1 MNKISKFENFSLPD
15 VSTDF
20 RISSGPNKYTDTF
33 NKWADFESKR
43 VKIEATLREILKAS
57 LGEEFVDWILIYL
70 HDLNSFSII
79 TQSVED
85 IEENQILQRKIVGI
99 LSEYSSSGKIWAGP
113 VTHEGFRVMYS

>member
-1 MNKISKFENFSLPD
+1 MNKITKFENFSYPD
-15 VSTDF
+15 VDNDF
-20 RISSGPNKYTDTF
+20 QISSRPRKYTGTF

-79 TQSVED
+79 TPPVED
-85 IEENQILQRKIVGI
+85 TRENELLQRKIVGI
-99 LSEYSSSGKIWAGP
+99 LSENTTFGKVTAGP
-113 VTHEGFRVMYS
+113 VTHEGFRIVYF

>member
-15 VSTDF
+15 VFTDF
-20 RISSGPNKYTDTF
+20 RISSRPNKYTGTF

-57 LGEEFVDWILIYL
+57 LGEEFVDWVLIYL

-79 TQSVED
+79 THPVEN

-99 LSEYSSSGKIWAGP
+99 LSEYSSSGKISAGP